1 MDLPPKRKPSLN
13 ELFDSKKLDHPNREF
28 WENFQDDFRSKAL
41 TSIVRSKKTS
51 NAFLK
56 FGAIFAFLFLCSAS
70 FVFFLFEQDKKIINE
85 IVATHTQIDQ
95 EEFPID
101 SESLIALSLI
111 QETEE
116 LRSFHSSNE
125 PINEFIE
132 QGLFVENSF
141 LISSL
146 DTSFHHRVLDS
157 SIKITDNELNQFSF

>member
-28 WENFQDDFRSKAL
+28 WENFQDEFRSKAL

-56 FGAIFAFLFLCSAS
+56 FGAIFAFLFLSSAS
-70 FVFFLFEQDKKIINE
+70 FVFFLFEQDKKTTNE
-85 IVATHTQIDQ
+85 IVATHTQIDK

>member
-1 MDLPPKRKPSLN
+1 MELPPKKKPSLK

-28 WENFQDDFRSKAL
+28 WENFQDEFRSKAL
-41 TSIVRSKKTS
+41 TSIVQSKKTS
-51 NAFLK
+51 NIFLK
-56 FGAIFAFLFLCSAS
+56 FGASFALFLVCFAS
-70 FVFFLFEQDKKIINE
+70 FVFFSFEQDKKAINE
-85 IVATHTQIDQ
+85 NVATHIQTYK
-95 EEFPID
+95 EELPID
-101 SESLIALSLI
+101 SDSLIELDLI

-116 LRSFHSSNE
+116 LRSFHSYNE